1 VRRISAWLLAAVL
14 AAPAVLALAV
24 PGVDFDALRCA
35 IKCGHAVRAG
45 AVCCPTDSGASFK
58 TCRPDDSVLPGFS
71 PAAVGV
77 LPPSFC
83 LAGPAGSF
91 ALVREASRGP
101 RSSLDAPPD
110 PVPLALS

>member
-1 VRRISAWLLAAVL
+1 VRRAASWALVIVL
-14 AAPAVLALAV
+14 AAPAILALAV
-24 PGVDFDALRCA
+24 PGIDLDALRCA

-45 AVCCPTDSGASFK
+45 AACCPADSGASWK

-71 PAAVGV
+71 PAVVGV
-77 LPPSFC
+77 LTPVFRLVAPARSSVLDPS
-83 LAGPAGSF
+83 ASPA
-91 ALVREASRGP
+91 P